1 MTILNEYRKT
11 LTECI
16 QMYIPISKEEL
27 DPILDYSINKRY
39 YESNCKVIN
48 NYTKKT
54 ANMTLLAL
62 ADYINSR
69 QPIVTAHGTM
79 FMKHAD
85 CPNPMAQV
93 IQLFLDKRG
102 EDKKMMFK
110 FPKGSEEFEKYNL
123 LQSLDKIDANGIY
136 GVLGMYTS
144 LLFDIN
150 VSTSITSQGR
160 ALVSSASMMFES
172 FLANNIKF
180 GSINEVLEFINHI
193 CKEERRYNDYLILD
207 RFANINDTFVK
218 IIDSCGYRWI
228 PDENEMEII
237 WRVINNLSQTDLNR
251 VYYKN
256 NLYEFLN
263 NSSMI
268 NAIKTIIKDLKNP
281 FFNSLKVPKEIHA
294 QLEEFAYII
303 KEYVYYGK
311 MYIDR
316 IDRCDNIMKS
326 VIMISDTDST
336 IISLDAWY
344 RFALNVVK
352 DEDLNILKY
361 DPINVINI
369 FKKDEF
375 DDFENL
381 SDISSIYFEEPEE
394 SYDFENDKIIESIHL
409 ANPLIMYPQDYL
421 RYSIIN
427 IMAYILDILINDYME
442 QFTKNNHSWAPDKPC
457 KILMKN
463 EFTFTRVLMT
473 YVKKAYAS
481 IMAVQEGNIIPKGEQ
496 LDIKGI
502 ASMAKSSMSESTR
515 KQLQKILMEDILE
528 APTIDQFKIIED
540 LAILE
545 RKIVNSIQS
554 GSKEYYKPVT
564 IKSINN
570 YENPMRIQGIKAST
584 VWNQLKTDDLPGINL
599 EERNAVDIAKVVITS
614 KTVDKLKDKFPS
626 VYENA
631 LELLNNDVYNGK
643 IDSIAIPLD
652 VSVPEWVMEMID
664 YNLIVNDNISGFP
677 YDSVGIVKLSSNT
690 NYSNILQ
697 L

>member
-1 MTILNEYRKT
+1 M
-11 LTECI
+11 
-16 QMYIPISKEEL
+16 
-27 DPILDYSINKRY
+27 
-39 YESNCKVIN
+39 V
-48 NYTKKT
+48 
-54 ANMTLLAL
+54 
-62 ADYINSR
+62 
-69 QPIVTAHGTM
+69 
-79 FMKHAD
+79 
-85 CPNPMAQV
+85 
-93 IQLFLDKRG
+93 
-102 EDKKMMFK
+102 
-110 FPKGSEEFEKYNL
+110 
-123 LQSLDKIDANGIY
+123 DKIDANGIY

-193 CKEERRYNDYLILD
+193 CKEERHYSDNLILD
-207 RFANINDTFVK
+207 HPANINDTFAK

-228 PDENEMEII
+228 PDESEMEII
-237 WRVINNLSQTDLNR
+237 WRVINNLSQIDLNR

-263 NSSMI
+263 NSSMKK
-268 NAIKTIIKDLKNP
+268 AIKLIMKELKNP
-281 FFNSLKVPKEIHA
+281 FFNSLKVPEEIHA
-294 QLEEFAYII
+294 ELEEFAYIL

-344 RFALNVVK
+344 RFALDLVK
-352 DEDLNILKY
+352 DEELKICKY
-361 DPINVINI
+361 DPINIVE
-369 FKKDEF
+369 FYKKDEF
-375 DDFENL
+375 GDFENL
-381 SDISSIYFEEPEE
+381 SDISPIYFEEPEE
-394 SYDFENDKIIESIHL
+394 SYDFENDEIIEQLHGI
-409 ANPLIMYPQDYL
+409 NPLIVYPQDYL

-427 IMAYILDILINDYME
+427 IMAFVLDILINDYME
-442 QFTKNNHSWAPDKPC
+442 QFTKNNHSWAPDRKC

-463 EFTFTRVLMT
+463 EFTFGRVLMT
-473 YVKKAYAS
+473 YVKKSYAS
-481 IMAVQEGNIIPKGEQ
+481 IMEVQEGNIIPEGEK

-515 KQLQKILMEDILE
+515 KALKKILLEDILE
-528 APTIDQFKIIED
+528 APTIDQFKVIED

-545 RKIVNSIQS
+545 RKIINSIQS
-554 GSKEYYKPVT
+554 SSKEYYKPVT
-564 IKSINN
+564 IKTAST
-570 YENPMRIQGIKAST
+570 YDNPMRIQGVKAST
-584 VWNQLKTDDLPGINL
+584 VWNEIKTNDLPAINL
-599 EERNAVDIAKVVITS
+599 DERNAISIAKVIITS
-614 KTVDKLKDKFPS
+614 KTVDKLKDKFPE
-626 VYENA
+626 VYEKTLKL
-631 LELLNNDVYNGK
+631 LENSVYNGK
-643 IDSIAIPLD
+643 IESIAIPLD
-652 VSVPEWVMEMID
+652 VPVPGWIMEMID

-697 L
+697 I